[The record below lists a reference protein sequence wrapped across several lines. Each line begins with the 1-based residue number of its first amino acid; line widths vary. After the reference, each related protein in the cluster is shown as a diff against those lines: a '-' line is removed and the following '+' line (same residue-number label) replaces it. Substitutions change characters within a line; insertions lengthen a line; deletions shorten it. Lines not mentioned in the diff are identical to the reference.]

1 MAILLVFAL
10 AVSTSYYLFLWPGR
24 TVETMAHPGRF
35 GTETVVIDA
44 GHMARTEE
52 RSQGWERES
61 YVNLAIATLPGP
73 YFGRLGLMSW
83 MLRKTSLSR

>member
-1 MAILLVFAL
+1 MKKDSMQRGLAILLVFAL

-44 GHMARTEE
+44 GHGGEDGRELITVFSTVDRKR
-52 RSQGWERES
+52 RSSQDGH
-61 YVNLAIATLPGP
+61 
-73 YFGRLGLMSW
+73 
-83 MLRKTSLSR
+83 